1 MIRGRRP
8 YTPHQGAALDPT
20 HLDAPQFNVSGST
33 CETVSQSKKIGDL
46 TSDFLTGE
54 NSTTYYWD
62 VVEAVLAGAGVPPI
76 AKVARYQTATRRSDR
91 QPKKN
96 RKAGIGAEGL
106 GVAGNAGRSP
116 MTSRRLR
123 TVGMGLRPKPP
134 PGLCPGPD
142 EAGRERR
149 SGGAAAVVAEGAED
163 DCAKTVDDTQN
174 DSPTSQRARV
184 ASWRRAASGHLPRRS
199 CVQIFSALILSDR
212 ATALVEVH

>member
-62 VVEAVLAGAGVPPI
+62 VVEAVLAGAGVPSM
-76 AKVARYQTATRRSDR
+76 AQSGRVTRRRTRRSDR

-96 RKAGIGAEGL
+96 RRKVDIGAEGL

-123 TVGMGLRPKPP
+123 TPEMGLRPKPRQGSALDP
-134 PGLCPGPD
+134 TKPG
-142 EAGRERR
+142 A
-149 SGGAAAVVAEGAED
+149 SAA
-163 DCAKTVDDTQN
+163 
-174 DSPTSQRARV
+174 
-184 ASWRRAASGHLPRRS
+184 RAARRRWSQKARKTTVQRPSTTPKTTPPRRNVPVWRLEG
-199 CVQIFSALILSDR
+199 CVRAPSKKVLRADIFCTNISDR